1 MTTQTRSHVRPNG
14 SRSYSTT
21 GKFSTYVFLF
31 VCLGYFIL
39 PLFWLLIS
47 STKTNAGLFNSFGFW
62 FAKDFGLAQNLKDL
76 FTYQDAAFIGWMK
89 NTAIYAISAAVGSSL
104 ISALAGYAFS
114 QYRFAGRSLLFGIV
128 LASVFVPGTVFAIPL
143 YLLISKTGL
152 SGSLLAV
159 ILPSLI
165 SPFGVYLMRIY
176 SEQAIPE
183 ELLDAAR
190 IDGAGEF
197 RIFATIAFRLLLPGY
212 VTVLLFAF
220 VGEQLLPA
228 ITGLGQ
234 IRGVSGHC
242 RLGLLEFTGWTAVDS
257 SDTVSPD
264 HHRFGGWNFA
274 GHDSLS
280 LPPALL
286 AKWLG
291 FGEYQ
296 RLNENTQVIRPLSQ
310 PTLDNCN
317 AQT

>member
-14 SRSYSTT
+14 SRSYSATS
-21 GKFSTYVFLF
+21 KFSTYVFLF

-159 ILPSLI
+159 ILPTLI

-176 SEQAIPE
+176 AEQAIPV

-220 VGEQLLPA
+220 VGAWNNYFLPLLVLGKSEVYPVTVGLAYWNSLAGQLSTHQILYPLI
-228 ITGLGQ
+228 ITGSVVGTLPVMILFLFLQRYWQNGLALGS
-234 IRGVSGHC
+234 I
-242 RLGLLEFTGWTAVDS
+242 
-257 SDTVSPD
+257 
-264 HHRFGGWNFA
+264 
-274 GHDSLS
+274 
-280 LPPALL
+280 
-286 AKWLG
+286 K
-291 FGEYQ
+291 
-296 RLNENTQVIRPLSQ
+296 
-310 PTLDNCN
+310 
-317 AQT
+317 